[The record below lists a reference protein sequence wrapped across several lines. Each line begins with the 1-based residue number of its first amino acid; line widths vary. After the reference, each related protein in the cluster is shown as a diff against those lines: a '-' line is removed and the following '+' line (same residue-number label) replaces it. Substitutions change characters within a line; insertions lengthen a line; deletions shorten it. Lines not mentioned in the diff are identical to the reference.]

1 MTLLEVKNIEVSYG
15 PVNVAKGI
23 SFKVEAGRI
32 VTILGANG
40 AGKTTTLRAVSGLIE
55 PEKGK
60 VLFEGKDITGIEP
73 EEIVKL
79 GVSHVPEGREIFP
92 DLSVSKNLAMGAFIR
107 KDKDEIQKDFDNI
120 FNYFP
125 VLKERRNV
133 PAYTLSG
140 GEQQMLAIGRAL
152 MARPKLLLLDE
163 PSLGLSPLLVKNI
176 FEIIKRINKESRT
189 TILLVEQNARMAL
202 DVAEHGYILEVGR
215 MVMDDTSEKLK
226 QNPDVKEFYLGV
238 RDKGVR
244 GERRWKKEKNVALI
258 PPDLCLEAGEASRR
272 VGFSPCG

>member
-23 SFKVEAGRI
+23 SFKIEAGRI

-40 AGKTTTLRAVSGLIE
+40 AGKTTTLRAVSGLVE
-55 PEKGK
+55 PEKGQ
-60 VLFEGKDITGIEP
+60 VLFEGRDITGLEP
-73 EEIVKL
+73 ERIVKL
-79 GVSHVPEGREIFP
+79 GLSHVPEGREIFP
-92 DLSVSKNLAMGAFIR
+92 DLSVFKNLLMGAFIR
-107 KDKDEIQKDFDNI
+107 RDNDGVTGDMDKIFD
-120 FNYFP
+120 YFP
-125 VLKERRNV
+125 ILKERRNV

-176 FEIIKRINKESRT
+176 FRIIKRINQENQT
-189 TILLVEQNARMAL
+189 AILLVEQNAKMAL

-215 MVMDDTSEKLK
+215 MVMDDSAEKLK

-244 GERRWKKEKNVALI
+244 GARRWKRKKMW
-258 PPDLCLEAGEASRR
+258 R
-272 VGFSPCG
+272 